1 MRKYVFKKRVF
12 IKIFCILW
20 ILPLFA
26 SCGQPVLHKDF
37 LEGGIRNPLLSDFV
51 QSPEE
56 WENRLFILGGTIVSC
71 RYTEEGSLIEA
82 VFFSVNSLGYP
93 EAPSI
98 VPRRFLAIYP
108 VEKGI
113 LDPLI
118 FKKGRDISFAGTFIE
133 NRIGFVDDIS
143 YTYPTFIIEEIYLWE
158 KKGYYANPYPPF
170 IFSIGAFS
178 YGHNWGVAPSFSFG
192 W

>member
-1 MRKYVFKKRVF
+1 MRKYVFKKRIF
-12 IKIFCILW
+12 IKIYCIVW
-20 ILPLFA
+20 ILPLLV
-26 SCGQPVLHKDF
+26 SCVQPVLRNDF
-37 LEGGIRNPLLSDFV
+37 LESGIRNPLLSDFV

-56 WENRLFILGGTIVSC
+56 WKNRLFILGGTVVSS

-82 VFFSVNSLGYP
+82 VFVSVNSLGYP

-108 VEKGI
+108 VEKGV
-113 LDPLI
+113 LDPLM

-133 NRIGFVDDIS
+133 NRIGFVDDTS

-158 KKGYYANPYPPF
+158 RKSYYANPYPPF